1 MANRCWMRCVRRM
14 SSPSRPGCRSG
25 VRSPSFVGERTERA
39 PTFRLLLL
47 LVFFLFLS
55 FCLCMYLCV
64 LRLFDLYRLVF
75 TFLCAVVSCAAL
87 IACLRPLATML
98 LSACSARARLHVLFS
113 SPIAK
118 LDGFVYA
125 SRLSRRPSHLRL
137 RPLGARRALAP

>member
-25 VRSPSFVGERTERA
+25 VRSPSFVGERRRDSVCCCS
-39 PTFRLLLL
+39 FS
-47 LVFFLFLS
+47 FFLFLS